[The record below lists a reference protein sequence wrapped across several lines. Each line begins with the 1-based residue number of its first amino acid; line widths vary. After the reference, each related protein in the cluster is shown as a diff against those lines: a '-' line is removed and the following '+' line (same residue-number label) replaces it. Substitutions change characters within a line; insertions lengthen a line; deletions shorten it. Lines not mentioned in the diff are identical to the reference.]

1 MVKTFSYSNSN
12 IQFIQNWKDVC
23 DIESEFWKVYLNEEM
38 LPNIDP
44 LIRKEINSML
54 TLNRCYEE
62 LNELQLEI
70 ERVKVWGNQYIDIL
84 KLAEIKINAEI
95 SAEISIEINFKTI
108 RYKKGILK
116 WIINERFNI
125 ENQMN
130 EFKFLLENLNKKNIE
145 SNEDDN
151 EYLYDG
157 EIDKLDIDEFELNEN
172 DEI

>member
-151 EYLYDG
+151 EYLYDSK
-157 EIDKLDIDEFELNEN
+157 IDKLDVDEFELNEN

>member
-44 LIRKEINSML
+44 LIRKGINSML